1 MNILLIVLGGAGG
14 AVITISLQGY
24 GVSAVVAS
32 SLVGLLGALV
42 GFLISNIYLP
52 AVVFVGSFAGMNTL
66 LMASL
71 PVIIVA
77 EISTGLLSGASIGM
91 LPGYE
96 DHLGTIAFV
105 TTLAIIWDYNL
116 GVKKSI
122 LPFLF
127 FLLLQFLRSFK
138 HNERFWRQR
147 HRSRGGRRGS
157 RRGRYA
163 SQHRSGAHALSGFS
177 RGENRRTSQSRLPLL
192 SRFQERSGDCTR
204 VRGRRL
210 GD

>member
-14 AVITISLQGY
+14 AVITFSLQGY

-77 EISTGLLSGASIGM
+77 EISTGLLSGASIY
-91 LPGYE
+91 L
-96 DHLGTIAFV
+96 V
-105 TTLAIIWDYNL
+105 
-116 GVKKSI
+116 
-122 LPFLF
+122 
-127 FLLLQFLRSFK
+127 LR
-138 HNERFWRQR
+138 
-147 HRSRGGRRGS
+147 
-157 RRGRYA
+157 
-163 SQHRSGAHALSGFS
+163 
-177 RGENRRTSQSRLPLL
+177 
-192 SRFQERSGDCTR
+192 
-204 VRGRRL
+204 
-210 GD
+210 